1 MTLHTQALPQ
11 PAADPDRLV
20 AGGWMLPTG
29 APGLAGLTAK
39 FETAV
44 AGVLAVMTGADPAGS
59 PGPTWYPPVVPRA
72 LIERAEYTEGFPHL
86 LGVVHA
92 LPPADGAANDG
103 DPAAD
108 EPAPTDAV
116 LSPAACFSIYPQ
128 LADRV
133 LDRPHRF
140 DIAGYCYRHEATS
153 EPGRLRS
160 FRQRE
165 FVLVGGEQE
174 VVEFR
179 DAWIAR
185 FEKLFEVLGLAVS
198 VQPASDPFFGPGARW
213 LRSSQVQQRLKYEFV
228 IPVYGADPGTAIGSA
243 NCHKDH
249 MGHRFAI
256 GWAPGGAAHS
266 SCAAFGLERVVLAL
280 IHTHGD
286 RMEDWPALG

>member
-1 MTLHTQALPQ
+1 MTLHTQTPPPL
-11 PAADPDRLV
+11 AADPDRLV
-20 AGGWMLPTG
+20 AGGWMVPTG

-44 AGVLAVMTGADPAGS
+44 AGVVALMTGADPEGS

-72 LIERAEYTEGFPHL
+72 QVERAEYTEGFPHL

-92 LPPADGAANDG
+92 LPRGSGAADCA
-103 DPAAD
+103 DPAPT
-108 EPAPTDAV
+108 ERTLTDAV
-116 LSPAACFSIYPQ
+116 LSPSACFSIYPQ

-133 LDRPHRF
+133 LDRTHRF
-140 DIAGYCYRHEATS
+140 DIAGHIYRHEATS
-153 EPGRLRS
+153 EPGRLRC

-165 FVLVGGEQE
+165 FVLIGGEQE
-174 VVEFR
+174 AVQFR

-185 FEKLFEVLGLAVS
+185 FEKLFEVMGLAVS
-198 VQPASDPFFGPGARW
+198 VQVANDPFFGPGARW

-228 IPVYGADPGTAIGSA
+228 LPVYGADPGTAVGSA

-249 MGHRFAI
+249 LGQRFAI
-256 GWAPGGAAHS
+256 GWAPGGTAHS

-280 IHTHGD
+280 IHAHGD